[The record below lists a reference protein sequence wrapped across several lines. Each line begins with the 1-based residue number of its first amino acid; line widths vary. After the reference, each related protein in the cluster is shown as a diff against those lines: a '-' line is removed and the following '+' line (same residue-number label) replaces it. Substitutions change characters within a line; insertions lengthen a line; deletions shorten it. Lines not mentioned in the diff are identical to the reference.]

1 MTNYDFKLETK
12 KESHLFGKI
21 KMGMIF
27 ILCIATALIVGVQL
41 VFATSL
47 ATDGAKLAQIEA
59 EIKRMEAQNTSLR
72 ARIAQESALN
82 NLVKKAPQMGF
93 LEEKK

>member
-21 KMGMIF
+21 KVGMIF
-27 ILCIATALIVGVQL
+27 ILCIATVLIVGVQL